1 MIDFVLHCQSCQR
14 ERENLDN
21 FSLNQK
27 TWENWAS
34 FWNSAHPVR
43 LSKGGHVMGPLQ
55 LLCCKSL
62 VLIGLA
68 GCRSSDQV
76 LLNLNQPSLTAPLMS
91 PSMKF
96 SPCEGTVFNSQR
108 FPVYQCCE
116 GLSGGWLGTVWEC
129 WVQRGTF
136 CPTESGSRASHLS
149 CPTGES
155 VGTHTQGTHKS
166 VLGTQ
171 PCQEGHEEHKRQ
183 CFIYRQLRLF
193 HGGSSKKV
201 GP

>member
-1 MIDFVLHCQSCQR
+1 MSYKMIDFVLHCQSCQR

-96 SPCEGTVFNSQR
+96 SPCEGTIFNSEVPSV
-108 FPVYQCCE
+108 PVLWGPFW
-116 GLSGGWLGTVWEC
+116 GLAGNC
-129 WVQRGTF
+129 MR
-136 CPTESGSRASHLS
+136 
-149 CPTGES
+149 
-155 VGTHTQGTHKS
+155 
-166 VLGTQ
+166 VLGTAWDLLS
-171 PCQEGHEEHKRQ
+171 
-183 CFIYRQLRLF
+183 YR
-193 HGGSSKKV
+193 V
-201 GP
+201 GL